1 MNQKERE
8 ILKLEESFRDIIEND
23 ILKQQ
28 TENKKI
34 KIKDIK
40 FIGSAEW
47 KDKINGQERADVV
60 FIVEKEIIEKSEDG
74 KERVTEQKSY
84 YLGDKCVAGELGNG
98 EIIYGETFAT
108 SEPDKMEAIKDLLEK
123 TPEEEIENNSMNK
136 LQTKEIAEV
145 LTAHLGRKVKENEV
159 EKLLE
164 EMDKQELEGLSEK
177 KEQENNGKEKKKN
190 TLSKKQADKIKV
202 NGIQKVDLNKKV
214 DGKETLGKR
223 LDLNGYENMYVVYS
237 ENVDEITSGEKRN
250 NTTYSLVGVKS
261 DGTAKV
267 LNDEFEMDK
276 TVGNGATREQ
286 TKIRANNTA
295 TRDNKDMSVYT
306 RKSNGMSIGCENDMG
321 NVNMFLY
328 QKTVEENENVG
339 IQIETSQTPVIPIE
353 TREIMNRNKGIY
365 QKEKVQDEI
374 QEHTDE
380 GCMPKDV
387 KDFDGDEN
395 TESHEHF
402 DLEYFVQEILN
413 YENEQGEEQIKE
425 VFTENEVRDKLL
437 RELKE
442 NGDKLPQEQIIENV
456 KKEMN
461 LDAENIEREHKR

>member
-1 MNQKERE
+1 MNQKERD
-8 ILKLEESFRDIIEND
+8 ILKLEESFKDTIEND
-23 ILKQQ
+23 ILNQQ
-28 TENKKI
+28 IENKRI
-34 KIKDIK
+34 EIKDIK
-40 FIGSAEW
+40 LVGQINW
-47 KDKINGQERADVV
+47 KDKINGKNISDNV
-60 FIVEKEIIEKSEDG
+60 FIVEKQIIEIDEQG
-74 KERVTEQKSY
+74 KERITEQKSY
-84 YLGDKCVAGELGNG
+84 YLGDKCIAGDLGNG
-98 EIIYGETFAT
+98 EMIYKETFAI
-108 SEPDKMEAIKDLLEK
+108 SEPDKLKAINDLLEI

-136 LQTKEIAEV
+136 LQTKEIADI
-145 LTAHLGRKVKENEV
+145 LTAHLGREVTEDEV
-159 EKLLE
+159 EKMLE
-164 EMDKQELEGLSEK
+164 DMDKQELEELKEEKGKDDEK
-177 KEQENNGKEKKKN
+177 KDI
-190 TLSKKQADKIKV
+190 LSKKQADKIKV

-237 ENVDEITSGEKRN
+237 ENVDEITAGEKRN
-250 NTTYSLVGVKS
+250 NTTYSLVGVRS

-267 LNDEFEMDK
+267 LNDEFEMDS
-276 TVGNGATREQ
+276 TVGNGGTREQ
-286 TKIRANNTA
+286 TKIRANSTA

-328 QKTVEENENVG
+328 QKTIEENENVG

-374 QEHTDE
+374 QEHTDK
-380 GCMPKDV
+380 GCSPKDV

-395 TESHEHF
+395 TETHEHI
-402 DLEYFVQEILN
+402 DIVYYVQDILN
-413 YENEQGEEQIKE
+413 YENEDGETKIKE
-425 VFTENEVRDKLL
+425 VFTEKEVEDKLL

-442 NGDKLPQEQIIENV
+442 NSETMSKEQIVENV

-461 LDAENIEREHKR
+461 LDAENLEREHKR

>member
-1 MNQKERE
+1 MNQKERK

-40 FIGSAEW
+40 FVGSAEW

-98 EIIYGETFAT
+98 EILYGETFAT
-108 SEPDKMEAIKDLLEK
+108 SEPDKMKAIKDLLEK

-145 LTAHLGRKVKENEV
+145 LTAHLGGEVKENEV
-159 EKLLE
+159 NKLLE

-177 KEQENNGKEKKKN
+177 KEQENEGKEKKKN
-190 TLSKKQADKIKV
+190 TLSKKKADKIKV

-223 LDLNGYENMYVVYS
+223 LDLSGYENMYVVYS

-267 LNDEFEMDK
+267 LNDEFEMDN

-286 TKIRANNTA
+286 TKIRANSTA

-353 TREIMNRNKGIY
+353 TREIMNRNKGMY

-380 GCMPKDV
+380 GGMPKDV

-395 TESHEHF
+395 TETHEHF

-461 LDAENIEREHKR
+461 LDAENLEREHKR

>member
-1 MNQKERE
+1 MNKKERD
-8 ILKLEESFRDIIEND
+8 ILKLEESFRDTIEND
-23 ILKQQ
+23 IIKQPN
-28 TENKKI
+28 ENKKI

-40 FIGSAEW
+40 FVGEATW
-47 KDKINGQERADVV
+47 KDKVNGKDISNNV
-60 FIVEKEIIEKSEDG
+60 FIVEKQIIEIDEEG
-74 KERVTEQKSY
+74 EERTTEQKSY
-84 YLGDKCVAGELGNG
+84 YLGDKCVAGEIGNG
-98 EIIYGETFAT
+98 EMLYGETFAT
-108 SEPDKMEAIKDLLEK
+108 SEPDKMKAINDLLEN
-123 TPEEEIENNSMNK
+123 TPEEEIENNSMNR

-145 LTAHLGRKVKENEV
+145 LSAHFGRTVAEDEV
-159 EKLLE
+159 QKLLE
-164 EMDKQELEGLSEK
+164 DMDKQEVEELNEENEEK
-177 KEQENNGKEKKKN
+177 GPKDKKDN
-190 TLSKKQADKIKV
+190 LNKKQTEQIKV

-223 LDLNGYENMYVVYS
+223 LDLNGYDNMYVVYS
-237 ENVDEITSGEKRN
+237 KNVDDITPGTKKN
-250 NTTYSLVGVKS
+250 NTTYSLVGVKN

-267 LNDEFEMDK
+267 LNDEFEMDN

-328 QKTVEENENVG
+328 QKTVEENENIG

-374 QEHTDE
+374 QEHTDK
-380 GCMPKDV
+380 GCNPKDV

-395 TESHEHF
+395 TTTHMDIDYTEVNENDFIPNTDMTWREFANKCGYRGDGIGDIKRAVEVVNQMEDVNQKALDKYISNAEDDF
-402 DLEYFVQEILN
+402 DDDHRKI
-413 YENEQGEEQIKE
+413 
-425 VFTENEVRDKLL
+425 
-437 RELKE
+437 
-442 NGDKLPQEQIIENV
+442 
-456 KKEMN
+456 
-461 LDAENIEREHKR
+461 

>member
-40 FIGSAEW
+40 FVGSAEW

-98 EIIYGETFAT
+98 EILYGETFAT

-380 GCMPKDV
+380 GCTPKNV

-395 TESHEHF
+395 TETHEHF

-413 YENEQGEEQIKE
+413 YENKQGEEQIKE

-442 NGDKLPQEQIIENV
+442 NEDKLPQEQIIENV